1 MRLPQVSFSMAMVEP
16 VETLRRVLGEEKTEA
31 IGSANAAR
39 LFGFGG

>member
-1 MRLPQVSFSMAMVEP
+1 MAMVEP
-16 VETLRRVLGEEKTEA
+16 VETLRRVFGAEVTET